1 MTQIMFLATTST
13 TVAYGTGITT
23 LGVQFLP
30 AWAPPIKYIGTTT
43 PWLAYFFNCTSSGGD
58 IIGGGIRKCVRS
70 NHVRTYGRKASLGA
84 GGEVVSFRTRV
95 EVPEKADKQMIL
107 LTYRAVGETTRP

>member
-1 MTQIMFLATTST
+1 MFLATTST

-30 AWAPPIKYIGTTT
+30 AWAPPIEYIGTTT
-43 PWLAYFFNCTSSGGD
+43 PWLAHFFACTSSAGD
-58 IIGGGIRKCVRS
+58 IIGGGSRIRNS
-70 NHVRTYGRKASLGA
+70 HVRTYGRKASLGA
-84 GGEVVSFRTRV
+84 GGEVVSFRDRI
-95 EVPEKADKQMIL
+95 EVPGLGNQPMIL

>member
-23 LGVQFLP
+23 LGVQVLP
-30 AWAPPIKYIGTTT
+30 AWAPPIEYIGTTT
-43 PWLAYFFNCTSSGGD
+43 PWLAYFMGASTITGD
-58 IIGGGIRKCVRS
+58 ILGGGKYVRKE
-70 NHVRTYGRKASLGA
+70 HVRTYGRQANLHSGA
-84 GGEVVSFRTRV
+84 EVFSVRSRV
-95 EVPEKADKQMIL
+95 ENAGNKKPMIV